1 MGSQTVRPN
10 RVTEHSSVPSIQE
23 ALALNS
29 NMKIHDMALIC
40 LTLGGVFSFNHAGL
54 LSVPQ
59 TDLRTSLRTS
69 TNAASLPFSLPFHY
83 VACYLFQASVTP
95 TQNGNAFVI
104 LYSQLRFL

>member
-1 MGSQTVRPN
+1 
-10 RVTEHSSVPSIQE
+10 
-23 ALALNS
+23 
-29 NMKIHDMALIC
+29 MALIC